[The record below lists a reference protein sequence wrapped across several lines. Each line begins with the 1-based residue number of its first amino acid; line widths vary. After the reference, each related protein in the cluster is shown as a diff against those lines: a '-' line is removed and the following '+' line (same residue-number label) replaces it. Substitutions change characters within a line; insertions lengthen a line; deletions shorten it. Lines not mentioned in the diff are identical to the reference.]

1 MKAYGNRG
9 QRGTDQQFGSPSDD
23 DDFEMNEEWQEADFD
38 ENVSHAS
45 SRAANTIVDSQ
56 RSTRFR
62 NQLGRPT
69 EDQPRDSS
77 VRGASP
83 NRVSAANYNY
93 RVSNDI
99 NDNMQGEGA
108 YDEDENEDENEDE
121 EYLVVDQEVIIE
133 EQYDPESQK
142 DFKSAYNQLVE
153 RVHLEQGNDLLLNYD
168 ELKSAQDRK
177 ELRKQL
183 KERTDDRIKAFN
195 ENKRRKVE
203 VIKHENEKKEM
214 DGCTFKPQLV
224 AKPLKEKRNFQ
235 QFLDDQK
242 QHEENKALKRN
253 IRLEHES
260 QMEAGVIHHPEI
272 NESSRR
278 MLEQRE
284 DHTKPA
290 HERLYGI
297 SKTNKKIN
305 QILNEADSELREDS
319 KFSAK
324 AAKTGEE
331 KEETFAPKINQ
342 RSKEIVRD
350 QPVQELL
357 YNDALRRKDMDEL
370 RKAKVLSKEQSKREK
385 DINERNIEYLIHKFN
400 KEFEPT
406 YEGIAQQGEDEPTD
420 ILNYRQLGELLF
432 DMGFLSGSSSSESDE
447 RILLSSMWTGLGG
460 AQNEGLN
467 KEVIRAFLL
476 AVEGVKITDSVK
488 ASSEEEFGQMKD
500 GEFYPDCPKISKHFR
515 LMYLNRIRH
524 NKDQTKRKA
533 MRVENEVNQECT
545 FQPIISDNTQSL
557 ADKYRQ
563 KIAENYQGGKITVLD
578 ILTAQTNKEQWIQE
592 TKKELDNKETEE
604 CTFHPMTNENIQA
617 RPDESIEVSGDKC
630 QDLYQISKAKQKQKF
645 DKTKDEYEFE
655 KASQEC
661 TFQPNTNK
669 TKGGR
674 DNKPHYVNQRSIT
687 ENLERMK
694 RAREEREFKKG
705 MTERGFGPKSSQPT
719 TKPRKTNKPTNY
731 QVRNTAKSSKPTSQ
745 ATGGSSRVSRRT
757 KEETKTYGGS
767 KKGQAK
773 ERRSP
778 GMRNAI
784 KATVSS
790 QQKQRT
796 TPSYVPATTQE
807 QPKRTN
813 KPVRAYEQP
822 EYEQMQDPEQV
833 YEQVEQDEQEIRQHL
848 GHDVNPHIEDELP
861 ERQAQYEEPEGID
874 HYAEPQESPEQYEE
888 PQDLQQQQEDSQD
901 QQIDGQ
907 EGEGEDGHNPLLFVD
922 VNLGPGRAERIVVYD
937 GDTADQ
943 LAEEFT
949 AKHSLDANLKEKL
962 VKLLENQI
970 AGLLARIDEELTSNG
985 TENEQ

>member
-1 MKAYGNRG
+1 MKAYGNREN
-9 QRGTDQQFGSPSDD
+9 RGTTYQQFGSPSDD
-23 DDFEMNEEWQEADFD
+23 DDFEMNDEWNEADYD

-45 SRAANTIVDSQ
+45 SRAHQTMVDSQ
-56 RSTRFR
+56 RSTKIR

-69 EDQPRDSS
+69 EDQPRENSS
-77 VRGASP
+77 NRGASP
-83 NRVSAANYNY
+83 YRVSAANYNY

-99 NDNMQGEGA
+99 TQGDGA
-108 YDEDENEDENEDE
+108 YEDGEF
-121 EYLVVDQEVIIE
+121 LVVDQEVIIE
-133 EQYDPESQK
+133 EQYDPEAQK

-153 RVHLEQGNDLLLNYD
+153 RVHLEQGNDLLLNFD

-183 KERTDDRIKAFN
+183 KDRTDDRIKGFN

-203 VIKHENEKKEM
+203 IIKQENEKKEM

-224 AKPLKEKRNFQ
+224 AKPLKERRNFD
-235 QFLDDQK
+235 QFIADQK
-242 QHEENKALKRN
+242 SHEENKALKRN
-253 IRLEHES
+253 IMLEHDS
-260 QMEAGVIHHPEI
+260 QMEAGVIHHPAI

-278 MLEQRE
+278 MLQNRT
-284 DHTKPA
+284 DGDKPVY
-290 HERLYGI
+290 ERLYGI

-305 QILNEADSELREDS
+305 QIINDADSDLQQES
-319 KFSAK
+319 KFSTKPAK
-324 AAKTGEE
+324 GGEE
-331 KEETFAPKINQ
+331 NHETFAPKINQ

-370 RKAKVLSKEQSKREK
+370 RKAKILSKEQSKREK
-385 DINERNIEYLIHKFN
+385 NINESNIEYLIHRFN

-406 YEGIAQQGEDEPTD
+406 FESIAQQGEDEPSD

-488 ASSEEEFGQMKD
+488 ATTEEEFGQMKD
-500 GEFYPDCPKISKHFR
+500 GEFYPDCPKIGKHFR

-524 NKDQTKRKA
+524 SKDGTKRRA
-533 MRVENEVNQECT
+533 LRIESEVNQDCT

-557 ADKYRQ
+557 ALKYRQ
-563 KIAENYQGGKITVLD
+563 KIAENYQGGKISVLD
-578 ILTAQTNKEQWIQE
+578 ILTAQTNKQQWIEE
-592 TKKELDNKETEE
+592 TKKELENKESEE

-617 RPDESIEVSGDKC
+617 RPDESIEVTGDKC
-630 QDLYQISKAKQKQKF
+630 NDLYQISKVKQKNKI

-669 TKGGR
+669 TSKAR
-674 DNKPHYVNQRSIT
+674 DANPHYVNQRSIT

-694 RAREEREFKKG
+694 RAREEKDFKKK
-705 MTERGFGPKSSQPT
+705 MTERGFGESSYVPQPK
-719 TKPRKTNKPTNY
+719 KVVNKPTNY
-731 QVRNTAKSSKPTSQ
+731 QVRVAKKTTKASVK
-745 ATGGSSRVSRRT
+745 ATDGSSRVSRQK
-757 KEETKTYGGS
+757 KEETKSYA
-767 KKGQAK
+767 KAQKLDK

-778 GMRNAI
+778 GMRNAV
-784 KATVSS
+784 KGTVSS
-790 QQKQRT
+790 QNKKRA
-796 TPSYVPATTQE
+796 TPTYNPLPQE
-807 QPKRTN
+807 QQQVKRN
-813 KPVRAYEQP
+813 NQVRAYEHP
-822 EYEQMQDPEQV
+822 EYEQMQEPEQI
-833 YEQVEQDEQEIRQHL
+833 YDSVEQDEEEIRHHL
-848 GHDVNPHIEDELP
+848 GHDDEPLIEDEQQTP
-861 ERQAQYEEPEGID
+861 EDQYIEHQDIGR
-874 HYAEPQESPEQYEE
+874 YAEPQDSPEQEE
-888 PQDLQQQQEDSQD
+888 LELELELEQQQQDDD
-901 QQIDGQ
+901 QQPN
-907 EGEGEDGHNPLLFVD
+907 ELPEAEGEDGPNPLLFVD
-922 VNLGPGRAERIVVYD
+922 VNLGPGRAERIVVYE
-937 GDTADQ
+937 GDTAEQ
-943 LAEEFT
+943 LADEFT
-949 AKHSLDANLKEKL
+949 TKHGLDENLKDKL